1 MLPSGKRR
9 GSTNAPAAMCAR
21 IAASIARAT
30 TSEQSRVDSCVC
42 FACGGSRRHT
52 PRDGCTGCYC
62 DQYKRVHPGDNRI
75 RVKVFEY
82 PEGVKDVDEVLSKLG
97 ADAFAQM
104 LATARPH
111 TSWVIQHVDS
121 FGPTLE
127 TPEGQQEAAELLLE
141 MLACLP
147 VIERAARVKEFAQR
161 CGITEDL
168 LRRALNEI
176 YAKRYPQRHKPR
188 KLASMVIP

>member
-1 MLPSGKRR
+1 M
-9 GSTNAPAAMCAR
+9 
-21 IAASIARAT
+21 
-30 TSEQSRVDSCVC
+30 
-42 FACGGSRRHT
+42 
-52 PRDGCTGCYC
+52 
-62 DQYKRVHPGDNRI
+62 
-75 RVKVFEY
+75 EY
-82 PEGVKDVDEVLSKLG
+82 PEGTKDVDDVLTKLG
-97 ADAFAQM
+97 PDAFAAM

-111 TSWVIQHVDS
+111 TSWVIQNVDS

-141 MLACLP
+141 MLASLP

-168 LRRALNEI
+168 LRKALNEI
-176 YAKRYPQRHKPR
+176 YVRRYPNRLKPR